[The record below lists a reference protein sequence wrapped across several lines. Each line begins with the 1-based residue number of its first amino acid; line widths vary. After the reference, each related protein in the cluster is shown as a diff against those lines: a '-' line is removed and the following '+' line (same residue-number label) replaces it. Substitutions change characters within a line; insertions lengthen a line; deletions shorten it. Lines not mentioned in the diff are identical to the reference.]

1 VTVTKCGTWES
12 IERGVSHHTEQK
24 DSNEA
29 SGASV
34 AWHSAGVGD
43 TTEPVDYT
51 DKYCLKNI
59 ENWLFFIIFFIK
71 RKEEGF
77 WEG

>member
-1 VTVTKCGTWES
+1 
-12 IERGVSHHTEQK
+12 
-24 DSNEA
+24 
-29 SGASV
+29 V

-43 TTEPVDYT
+43 TTEPVDDT

-59 ENWLFFIIFFIK
+59 ENWLFFIIFVLK

-77 WEG
+77 WEGYGSFLRIIGPLAEAM